1 MKEGRLDDGITASEH
16 KVVDVGILAAFRVLC
31 KKSKTIGTGQKVFL
45 APHSSRIIV
54 ETRTIR
60 CIRVRA
66 AKLVKAAERP
76 RGETHSGNSIG
87 QLPWSVWH
95 CPAGSRNATCTPPPF
110 HRFAGV
116 SLCRSGSFRPGR
128 LVVSEVTKPARNST
142 GLPLTQTFLCRLE
155 AIVLSSRLYIGF
167 HSCSLGLVFS
177 SFSLFLFLFD
187 IADLIGYH
195 WFTMTGRNEVY
206 EDMELQNRNCIQ

>member
-1 MKEGRLDDGITASEH
+1 M
-16 KVVDVGILAAFRVLC
+16 
-31 KKSKTIGTGQKVFL
+31 
-45 APHSSRIIV
+45 
-54 ETRTIR
+54 
-60 CIRVRA
+60 
-66 AKLVKAAERP
+66 VKAAERP
-76 RGETHSGNSIG
+76 RRETHSGNSIG

-167 HSCSLGLVFS
+167 HSCSLSLVFS
-177 SFSLFLFLFD
+177 SLLLFFLFLFD
-187 IADLIGYH
+187 IPDLIGCH
-195 WFTMTGRNEVY
+195 WFTMVGRNEVY
-206 EDMELQNRNCIQ
+206 ENMELKDRNCIQ